1 LGDVANNEGAW
12 GAGLDDDHIV
22 GGGRNHPVVQG
33 NVANNAAL
41 DDDIPP
47 PNAFR
52 GDDNEDDD
60 HFANNNKNDKE
71 TNVKQQCMSLL
82 LAVLAILAFVFS
94 FSIVEESKDQIY
106 IYTTKRFLTGDR
118 SSSFEMSPT
127 DQYSEEEPICMLG
140 DDLVEGKLNISV
152 AEVNMKTE
160 RTDPNKFF
168 DKMVRTDRCLKDE
181 PICML
186 GDDVVVSGE
195 DRADPNKSFDD
206 MFRTNKCSKDKP
218 ICMMGDVVVQG
229 KLNISIAEVDVT
241 TEIVVVEGNASLAE
255 KKVQREQFHK
265 SEKVHDEECPC
276 DGTVNKSWLFVIAAA
291 AALYIQK
298 KRKRDREREQARQR
312 IVDAGRDF
320 DQFAQRFIDRAL
332 DRQREQASQR
342 IVDAGRDF
350 DQFAQRFIDRA
361 LDRQREQARQRIVEA
376 GRDYDQFA
384 QRFIDIRFQAHEAR
398 RRTDQNFRNL
408 FQFLDQQRNRSNLD
422 AANDV
427 DDGLLA

>member
-1 LGDVANNEGAW
+1 MGDVANNEGAW
-12 GAGLDDDHIV
+12 GAGLDDNHIV

-127 DQYSEEEPICMLG
+127 DQYSEEPICMLG
-140 DDLVEGKLNISV
+140 DDLVEGKLKISV

-312 IVDAGRDF
+312 IV
-320 DQFAQRFIDRAL
+320 
-332 DRQREQASQR
+332 
-342 IVDAGRDF
+342 
-350 DQFAQRFIDRA
+350 
-361 LDRQREQARQRIVEA
+361 EA

-384 QRFIDIRFQAHEAR
+384 QRFINIRFQAHEAR

>member
-1 LGDVANNEGAW
+1 
-12 GAGLDDDHIV
+12 
-22 GGGRNHPVVQG
+22 
-33 NVANNAAL
+33 
-41 DDDIPP
+41 
-47 PNAFR
+47 
-52 GDDNEDDD
+52 
-60 HFANNNKNDKE
+60 
-71 TNVKQQCMSLL
+71 
-82 LAVLAILAFVFS
+82 
-94 FSIVEESKDQIY
+94 
-106 IYTTKRFLTGDR
+106 
-118 SSSFEMSPT
+118 
-127 DQYSEEEPICMLG
+127 
-140 DDLVEGKLNISV
+140 
-152 AEVNMKTE
+152 
-160 RTDPNKFF
+160 
-168 DKMVRTDRCLKDE
+168 
-181 PICML
+181 
-186 GDDVVVSGE
+186 
-195 DRADPNKSFDD
+195 

-241 TEIVVVEGNASLAE
+241 TEIVVVEGNAFLAE

-291 AALYIQK
+291 AALYIHK
-298 KRKRDREREQARQR
+298 KRKRDHEREQAR
-312 IVDAGRDF
+312 
-320 DQFAQRFIDRAL
+320 
-332 DRQREQASQR
+332 QR

-384 QRFIDIRFQAHEAR
+384 QRFINIRFQAHEAR